1 MNLNSR
7 IFDSIRIQPADD
19 PVAGPEERRC
29 DRPGC
34 RKVGEYRAPKGRQ
47 RDGEFWRFCLDH
59 VREYNSTYNYFKD
72 MDDDAISA
80 YQKDA
85 LTGHRPTW
93 VMGQNAAP
101 AREQRRARPT
111 RPEDF
116 AWSDPHGTFGL
127 GGFDP
132 RRRRSAVDEGPA
144 IGNAARKSYE
154 TLGVEPGAPKAEI
167 RARYKELVKR
177 LHPDTN
183 GGDRSREEQLQA
195 VIRAYK
201 TLQAAKLT

>member
-7 IFDSIRIQPADD
+7 LFDRIRIKAADD
-19 PVAGPEERRC
+19 PVAKPDEPRC
-29 DRPGC
+29 DRAGC
-34 RKVGEYRAPKGRQ
+34 ANAGLYRAPKGRN
-47 RDGEFWRFCLDH
+47 RSGFWRYCLDH

-72 MDDDAISA
+72 MDDDAVAA

-101 AREQRRARPT
+101 AKERRRAKAA
-111 RPEDF
+111 RPEDV
-116 AWSDPHGTFGL
+116 AWQDPHGTFGL

-132 RRRRSAVDEGPA
+132 RRRRPAAEEGPA
-144 IGNAARKSYE
+144 IGNAARKAFE
-154 TLGVEPGAPKAEI
+154 TLGVEPHTPKAEV

-201 TLQAAKLT
+201 TLQAAKLL

>member
-1 MNLNSR
+1 MNLNSPL
-7 IFDSIRIQPADD
+7 FDSIRIKPADD
-19 PVAGPEERRC
+19 PVAKPDERRC
-29 DRPGC
+29 EHKGC
-34 RKVGEYRAPKGRQ
+34 ANAGRYRAPKGRNN
-47 RDGEFWRFCLDH
+47 DGQFWRFCLEH
-59 VREYNSTYNYFKD
+59 VRAYNSTYNYFKD
-72 MDDDAISA
+72 MDDESISA

-93 VMGQNAAP
+93 TMGQNAAP
-101 AREQRRARPT
+101 ARERRRARAT

-116 AWSDPHGTFGL
+116 VWNDPHGTFGL

-132 RRRRSAVDEGPA
+132 RRRRAPIDEGPA

-154 TLGVEPGAPKAEI
+154 TLGVEPGAPKEEI

-183 GGDRSREEQLQA
+183 GGDRSREDQLQA
-195 VIRAYK
+195 VLRAYK
-201 TLQAAKLT
+201 TLQAAKLV

>member
-7 IFDSIRIQPADD
+7 IFDSIRINPADD
-19 PVAGPEERRC
+19 PIAKPEEPRC
-29 DRPGC
+29 DHPGC
-34 RKVGEYRAPKGRQ
+34 ARAGQHRAPKGRQ
-47 RDGEFWRFCLDH
+47 REREFWRFCLEH
-59 VREYNSTYNYFKD
+59 VREYNASYNYFKD
-72 MDDDAISA
+72 MDDDTISA

-93 VMGQNAAP
+93 TMGQNAAP
-101 AREQRRARPT
+101 ARERRSRAA

-116 AWSDPHGTFGL
+116 VWRDPFGTFDM

-132 RRRRSAVDEGPA
+132 RQRRKAEEQPA

-154 TLGVEPGAPKAEI
+154 TLGVEAGAPKAEI

-195 VIRAYK
+195 VLRAYK
-201 TLQAAKLT
+201 TLQAAKLV

>member
-7 IFDSIRIQPADD
+7 IFDRIRIQPADD
-19 PVAGPEERRC
+19 PVAKPGERRC
-29 DRPGC
+29 DHPGC
-34 RKVGEYRAPKGRQ
+34 ARAGEYRAPKGRN
-47 RDGEFWRFCLDH
+47 RDGQFWHYCLDH

-93 VMGQNAAP
+93 TMGQNAAP
-101 AREQRRARPT
+101 ARERDRAARA
-111 RPEDF
+111 EDF
-116 AWSDPHGTFGL
+116 VWSDPHGAFGL

-132 RRRRSAVDEGPA
+132 RRRRGPVQEA
-144 IGNAARKSYE
+144 PTVGNAARKSYE
-154 TLGVEPGAPKAEI
+154 TLGVEIGAPKDEV

-183 GGDRSREEQLQA
+183 GGDRSREDQLQA
-195 VIRAYK
+195 VLRAYK
-201 TLQAAKLT
+201 TLQAAKLA